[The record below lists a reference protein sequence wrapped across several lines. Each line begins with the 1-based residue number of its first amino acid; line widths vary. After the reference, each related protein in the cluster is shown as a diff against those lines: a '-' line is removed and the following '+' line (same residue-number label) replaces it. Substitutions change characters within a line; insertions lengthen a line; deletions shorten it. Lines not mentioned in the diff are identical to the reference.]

1 MTQVYLPHHFAVS
14 HQQRKPEQKEIHA
27 LLSFGTV
34 SFAQFLSRGLLKS
47 PHGSGIATACLE
59 NSSVPLGLIFL
70 SSLSFPPTTP
80 WSGAL
85 SDHWQMV
92 GRWLVVILVGTSV
105 WRAPGTL
112 WVFAFVSEM
121 LRAQLAHVPV
131 NG

>member
-1 MTQVYLPHHFAVS
+1 MPGKFISATRVDFP
-14 HQQRKPEQKEIHA
+14 
-27 LLSFGTV
+27 LLFK
-34 SFAQFLSRGLLKS
+34 L
-47 PHGSGIATACLE
+47 
-59 NSSVPLGLIFL
+59 
-70 SSLSFPPTTP
+70 PPTTP

-92 GRWLVVILVGTSV
+92 GRWLVVILVGASV
-105 WRAPGTL
+105 RRAPGTL

>member
-1 MTQVYLPHHFAVS
+1 MTQVYLPHHCAVS

-34 SFAQFLSRGLLKS
+34 SFARFLSMGPLKS
-47 PHGSGIATACLE
+47 PHGSGVATACLE

-70 SSLSFPPTTP
+70 SSLSFFFSP

-85 SDHWQMV
+85 SDHWEMV
-92 GRWLVVILVGTSV
+92 GLWVVVILVGASV
-105 WRAPGTL
+105 RRAPGAL

-121 LRAQLAHVPV
+121 PRAQLAQVPV